1 MINYDGFV
9 IFDSPEVGESDI
21 MDDIA
26 FAFIY
31 VIKSSNAGGVQSS
44 ELGDKWD
51 TLPTQE
57 GNAVMANIINE
68 LSLCLPD
75 VDINSQIIR
84 LSTSEALAAEKHGV
98 MNSEF
103 ASLTK

>member
-1 MINYDGFV
+1 
-9 IFDSPEVGESDI
+9 
-21 MDDIA
+21 
-26 FAFIY
+26 
-31 VIKSSNAGGVQSS
+31 
-44 ELGDKWD
+44 
-51 TLPTQE
+51 
-57 GNAVMANIINE
+57 MANIINE
-68 LSLCLPD
+68 LSQCLPD

>member
-1 MINYDGFV
+1 MREFVTNAVMERRMCTAEKKVNLWCNPPPKDGVLQMF
-9 IFDSPEVGESDI
+9 
-21 MDDIA
+21 
-26 FAFIY
+26 
-31 VIKSSNAGGVQSS
+31 SSVFHR
-44 ELGDKWD
+44 KWD

-57 GNAVMANIINE
+57 GNAVMANIINK
-68 LSLCLPD
+68 LSQCLLD

-103 ASLTK
+103 ASLTE